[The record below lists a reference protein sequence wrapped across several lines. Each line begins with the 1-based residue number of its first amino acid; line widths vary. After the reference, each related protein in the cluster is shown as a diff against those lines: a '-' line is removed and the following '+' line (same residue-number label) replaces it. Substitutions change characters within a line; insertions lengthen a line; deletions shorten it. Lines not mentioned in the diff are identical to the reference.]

1 MDRYAIFFA
10 PSTDTLLWKLGCLWH
25 GRDPETGQT
34 LRSPP
39 LAGMSVGRQDEI
51 TRQARHYGFH
61 ATLKP
66 PFALKA
72 GTRLADLETAL
83 WDYAAGACAITAPAL
98 EVSCIGGFLALT
110 LAGPCPALD
119 RLCADCVERFDRWRA
134 PESAEKVEARRRAG
148 LTARQEA
155 MLQRWGYPY
164 VMEEFRFH
172 ITLTAWL
179 EEPEISIVENHL
191 RGMFHSVLA
200 MPLYVDRIV
209 LFEESKGTPMRL
221 VRAFPFARR

>member
-10 PSTDTLLWKLGCLWH
+10 PSPDTLLWKLGCLWH
-25 GRDPETGQT
+25 GRDPESGDGF
-34 LRSPP
+34 RAAPP
-39 LAGMSVGRQDEI
+39 AGISAARQDEI

-72 GTRLADLETAL
+72 GTRLADLEVGL
-83 WDYAAGACAITAPAL
+83 SDYAARARAITAPAL
-98 EVSCIGGFLALT
+98 EVSRIGGFLALT
-110 LAGPCPALD
+110 LAGSCPVLD
-119 RLCADCVERFDRWRA
+119 RLCADCVSLFDRWRA

-148 LTARQEA
+148 LTPRQEA

-172 ITLTAWL
+172 ITLTSWL
-179 EEPEISIVENHL
+179 EEPELSLAERHL
-191 RGMFHSVLA
+191 RAAFRSVLA
-200 MPLYVDRIV
+200 MPLYIDRIM
-209 LFEESKGTPMRL
+209 LFEELAGTPMR
-221 VRAFPFARR
+221 VRRAFPFARR